1 MKVFLPMSWVFGV
14 AVWVRNFLF
23 DNGLLPVRK
32 LPGTVISVGNIA
44 VGGTGKTP
52 IVIELAKK
60 IISKDGTPAIVT
72 RGYKSGLGHREWQ
85 VLRDGNVIAG
95 VSRSN
100 VIADE
105 ARMQSKALKGIPV
118 VVGARRF
125 HAVRSFLREAHD
137 VNISHWILDD
147 GFQHRQIYREVDI
160 VVVDVRNPSGNLLP
174 VDYFREDFTAI
185 KRADMVILT
194 KAATD
199 SQIKDSEQKIKVI
212 SPNCPVYVA
221 DFEQGDLKLVCGD
234 VGKPEKRYAL
244 ISSIANPDDV
254 IEALEKV
261 GINPAKLFLYR
272 DHMSFR
278 EDEVMS
284 QRLGFDC
291 VVTTE
296 KDWAR
301 DEMSF
306 RRLGVPVYVAS
317 VVLKWRGPAPD
328 ISV

>member
-14 AVWVRNFLF
+14 AVWTRNILF
-23 DNGLLPVRK
+23 DNGLLPVRR

-52 IVIELAKK
+52 IVIELAKM
-60 IISKDGTPAIVT
+60 IIAKGGMPAIVT

-85 VLRDGNVIAG
+85 VLRGGNVIAG

-105 ARMQSKALKGIPV
+105 ARMQSKALNGTPV

-125 HAVRSFLREAHD
+125 HAVRSFLKEAHD

-160 VVVDVRNPSGNLLP
+160 VVVDVRNPSGSLLP
-174 VDYFREDFTAI
+174 VDYFRENFTAI

-194 KAATD
+194 KAATEA
-199 SQIKDSEQKIKVI
+199 QIKDSQQKIKVI

-254 IEALEKV
+254 IEALGKV
-261 GINPAKLFLYR
+261 GINPTKLFLYR
-272 DHMSFR
+272 DHMSFH

-306 RRLGVPVYVAS
+306 RRLGVPVYVAP
-317 VVLKWRGPAPD
+317 VVLKWRGPALD
-328 ISV
+328 ISL

>member
-1 MKVFLPMSWVFGV
+1 MRVFLPMSWVFGI
-14 AVWVRNFLF
+14 AVWIRNFLF

-32 LPGTVISVGNIA
+32 LPGAVISVGNIA

-52 IVIELAKK
+52 IVIELAKMILAK
-60 IISKDGTPAIVT
+60 GGSPAIVT

-100 VIADE
+100 AVADE

-125 HAVRSFLREAHD
+125 HAVRSFLRETRD

-147 GFQHRQIYREVDI
+147 GFQHRQIYRDVDI
-160 VVVDVRNPSGNLLP
+160 VVVDVRNPCGNLLP
-174 VDYFREDFTAI
+174 VDFFREDFTAI
-185 KRADMVILT
+185 KRANMVILT

-199 SQIKDSEQKIKVI
+199 SQIEDSERKIKVM
-212 SPNCPVYVA
+212 SPNCPMYVA
-221 DFEQGDLKLVCGD
+221 DFEQGDLKIVCGD
-234 VGKPEKRYAL
+234 AGKPGKRYAL

-254 IEALEKV
+254 IRALEKV

-291 VVTTE
+291 VVTTD

-301 DEMSF
+301 DEMAF
-306 RRLGVPVYVAS
+306 RRLGVPVYVAP
-317 VVLKWRGPAPD
+317 LILNWRGPAPD
-328 ISV
+328 LRV